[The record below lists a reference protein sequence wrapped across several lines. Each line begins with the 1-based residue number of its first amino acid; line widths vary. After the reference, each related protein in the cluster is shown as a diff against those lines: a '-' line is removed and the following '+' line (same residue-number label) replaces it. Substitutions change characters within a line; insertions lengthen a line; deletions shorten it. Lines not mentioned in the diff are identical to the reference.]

1 MKTRADVLKIAV
13 QEIGI
18 KESPAGSN
26 RVKYNTAFYG
36 REVSGS
42 AYPWCMAFV
51 WWVFQQAGFNLL
63 KTASC
68 TALTNAYKKAGQW
81 VDYGLKPGDI
91 VMFDFTGQKKITQH
105 VGIVERVSNGLVY
118 TIEGNTSLAS
128 QDNGGAVMRR
138 IRNPKLITGACRP
151 GYNM

>member
-51 WWVFQQAGFNLL
+51 WWVFKQAGFNLL

-68 TALTNAYKKAGQW
+68 TALSDAYKKSGQW

-91 VMFDFTGQKKITQH
+91 VMFDFSGRKKITQH
-105 VGIVERVSNGLVY
+105 VGIVEKVSGGWVY
-118 TIEGNTSLAS
+118 TIEGNTSLTS
-128 QDNGGAVMRR
+128 NDNGGCVMRR
-138 IRNPKLITGACRP
+138 VRNPKLITGACRP